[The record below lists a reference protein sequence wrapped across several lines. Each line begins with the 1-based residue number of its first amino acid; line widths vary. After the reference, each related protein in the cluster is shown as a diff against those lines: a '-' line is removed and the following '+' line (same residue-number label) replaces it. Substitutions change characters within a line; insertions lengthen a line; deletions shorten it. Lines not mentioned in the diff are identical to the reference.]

1 LNKAYASIKRGL
13 QQAIRH
19 RQGKKVAALELHV
32 PPQVDVKAV
41 RERTGLTQEEFA
53 ATFAISLGAL
63 RHWERGD
70 RKPRGTALVLLNVI
84 AKDPQAVLRAVEKAW
99 CQRRARACPRRK
111 PPTALRTRT
120 PSPYGR
126 GDPAQAGRDRCRTA
140 ELID

>member
-1 LNKAYASIKRGL
+1 MTKTAFASIKRGL

-19 RQGKKVAALELHV
+19 RNRGRVRGLKVHV
-32 PPQVDVKAV
+32 PGAVDVKTV

-84 AKDPQAVLRAVEKAW
+84 AKEPKAVLRAL
-99 CQRRARACPRRK
+99 QR
-111 PPTALRTRT
+111 
-120 PSPYGR
+120 
-126 GDPAQAGRDRCRTA
+126 D
-140 ELID
+140 